1 MTPDPLRPTD
11 APTGES
17 EDQRASRAAGKYAG
31 IGLQF
36 AASVLLF
43 LFAGQWLDRRFHT
56 EPWGVLVGVLVGAA
70 AAFYSMYRRLMADL
84 ERDEQAKRR
93 RREEHAKASADRNRA
108 GDA

>member
-1 MTPDPLRPTD
+1 M
-11 APTGES
+11 
-17 EDQRASRAAGKYAG
+17 
-31 IGLQF
+31 
-36 AASVLLF
+36 
-43 LFAGQWLDRRFHT
+43 
-56 EPWGVLVGVLVGAA
+56 GVLVGAA